1 MGKGDSWTQW
11 TLSDVRL
18 LEEMVRSGMTWQ
30 EIHDSG
36 KFPGRTYDAIRNQI
50 KGLGSHSTSQKKFL
64 LTSQIDE
71 AEIVELDTV
80 VKRFV
85 DAFNKICSLESCN
98 RQDLERFR
106 IIFSSA
112 RVYFDIYFKLHKFEE
127 VESRVERVE
136 KLVEQLEA
144 EKKTKAPKPEN

>member
-1 MGKGDSWTQW
+1 MGRGDTW
-11 TLSDVRL
+11 TLSEIKL
-18 LEEMVRSGMTWQ
+18 LSDMARKGMNLQ

-36 KFPGRTYDAIRNQI
+36 KLPGRTFDSIRGQL
-50 KGLGSHSTSQKKFL
+50 KGQVSQLTTQKNFF
-64 LTSQIDE
+64 LTSQIQD
-71 AEIVELDTV
+71 AEIVGLETI

-85 DAFNKICSLESCN
+85 GAFNKICDLDSCDKL
-98 RQDLERFR
+98 DLERFR

-112 RVYFDIYFKLHKFEE
+112 RVYFDIYFRLNKFKE

-144 EKKTKAPKPEN
+144 EKKTKSPKSEN

>member
-1 MGKGDSWTQW
+1 LGRGDNWTEF
-11 TLSDVRL
+11 DIGL
-18 LEEMVRSGMTWQ
+18 LMEMVRKGMTVQ
-30 EIHDSG
+30 EIYASG
-36 KFPGRTYDAIRNQI
+36 KLRGRTFDAIRDQM
-50 KGLGSHSTSQKKFL
+50 KGLGSQFTGQKKFFF
-64 LTSQIDE
+64 TSQIQD
-71 AEIVELDTV
+71 AEIVGLETI

-85 DAFNKICSLESCN
+85 DAFNKICDMESCDKL
-98 RQDLERFR
+98 DLERFR

-144 EKKTKAPKPEN
+144 EKKAKVSQSET